1 MLNPPPK
8 GKLPILIGGAG
19 VKVTL
24 RLVAE
29 YADMWNSFGP
39 PANYQRLN
47 GILNDWCRK
56 VGRDP
61 ATIERTVSVTGG
73 TGIDDPDAYLRA
85 GAQHLIVELDPPYPT
100 KGIERLL
107 AEARQP
113 AASKKG

>member
-1 MLNPPPK
+1 
-8 GKLPILIGGAG
+8 
-19 VKVTL
+19 
-24 RLVAE
+24 
-29 YADMWNSFGP
+29 MWNSFGP

-61 ATIERTVSVTGG
+61 ATIERTVSVTGS

-113 AASKKG
+113 AASKKA